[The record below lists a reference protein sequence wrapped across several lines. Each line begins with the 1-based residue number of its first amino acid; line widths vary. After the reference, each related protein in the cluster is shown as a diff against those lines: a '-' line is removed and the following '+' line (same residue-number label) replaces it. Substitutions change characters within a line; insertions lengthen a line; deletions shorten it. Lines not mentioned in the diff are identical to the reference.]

1 MLNATILSAGKM
13 CEVSFLAEQGLWEVL
28 MLPRKRCEELLATLK
43 QLGGKLRVLSMGS
56 GVLPM
61 TKKSRFIPTLTI
73 LTVGMREVSGLQL
86 PSEQKFER
94 EKYQRLSGA
103 GSGKAATYCFYVV
116 FMWHDFL
123 SFFLS
128 LFFFYYIFF
137 FSLFFVSL
145 FIFRSVTMNKYL
157 TLSGL

>member
-1 MLNATILSAGKM
+1 MRLVKNSLFLPTAFSIMFFSVYFAGCVFWSILRYHVFYLLSNETLFNYQKNINRNCSGQELPV
-13 CEVSFLAEQGLWEVL
+13 CSNDNVL
-28 MLPRKRCEELLATLK
+28 RL
-43 QLGGKLRVLSMGS
+43 
-56 GVLPM
+56 
-61 TKKSRFIPTLTI
+61 IY
-73 LTVGMREVSGLQL
+73 GLQL
-86 PSEQKFER
+86 PLEQKFER

-157 TLSGL
+157 TLSSL